1 VWNPGDMD
9 LPTRPFTGIPV
20 VAAGNRDVINHLAEL
35 AQAPPP
41 GGCDVHLLES
51 NGLATAE
58 VNQQFEDLLR
68 RSCMVLPDGRWLEL
82 LTKKSAAPL
91 TQFRGEDLFREL
103 CEAGLGF
110 SLRHFFVG
118 STNEKLERLFA
129 QLRSSYPGIDIAGQ
143 WAPPFRELT
152 EDEQRDLNSMIGD
165 ARAQVIWIGIST
177 PRQDFEAARLAKSL
191 GVVVIAVGAAFEFVS
206 GDKSVAPRWMTSWG
220 IEWLFRLASEPR
232 RLAKRYLIGNLLFLW
247 RFVRFWGADRASL
260 RQISR
265 R

>member
-1 VWNPGDMD
+1 ME

-20 VAAGNRDVINHLAEL
+20 VVAGHSDIIEHLVTV
-35 AQAPPP
+35 AQAPQT

-58 VNQQFEDLLR
+58 VNKQFAELLR

-82 LTKKSAAPL
+82 LTKRSGAPL

-103 CEAGLGF
+103 CKAGVGCG
-110 SLRHFFVG
+110 LRHFFVG
-118 STNEKLERLFA
+118 STDEKLERLTL
-129 QLRSSYPGIDIAGQ
+129 QLRSSYPGINIVGQ

-152 EDEQRDLNSMIGD
+152 DDEQRDLKSMISD
-165 ARAQVIWIGIST
+165 TRAQVVWIGIST
-177 PRQDFEAARLAKSL
+177 PKQDFEAARLAKSL

-220 IEWLFRLASEPR
+220 IEWLFRLVSEPR
-232 RLAKRYLIGNLLFLW
+232 RLAKRYLVGNFLFLW
-247 RFVRFWGADRASL
+247 RFARFWGADRASL
-260 RQISR
+260 RQIPPR
-265 R
+265 